1 MVKRIIVFRMYKLI
15 KYIHYF
21 LLFSGEAG
29 AEGLFDLTDFFA
41 KRATLLS

>member
-1 MVKRIIVFRMYKLI
+1 VSDKLI

-29 AEGLFDLTDFFA
+29 ADGLIDFTDFFA
-41 KRATLLS
+41 